1 MGLTEFNLTP
11 KAKKGLRDAQKFA
24 EANGHSLITNA
35 HLIYGCLANIS
46 DSCTLKLKAH
56 GATLDLKSF
65 IKYFKKYAVD
75 HPKIFEAAKGEGAWH
90 GEVNE
95 VVFLAKEF
103 SDNFDSYFI
112 GVEHILYV
120 VLDMGG
126 PFIEF
131 LMASSLDVYHA
142 KDIIEGHILEGSIPP
157 IEGLKNFLHAEG
169 KKQVQQAQGAL
180 EGSPVQHLKKYCT
193 NLTQEFLLNKC
204 GEISGRDE
212 EIEQLVE
219 ILSKKNKSNA
229 ILVGE
234 AGVGKTAIVEGL
246 AQKIIRQE
254 VPAHMSLMQICGVD
268 ISAMVA
274 GTKYRGEFEE
284 RFKSLIAEAEREP
297 NIILFFDEIHTI
309 IGAGNSEGAVDASNM
324 LKPAL
329 ARGAIKCIGATT
341 SREYKKF
348 FEKDTAMKRR
358 FEKIEV
364 IEPSKQE
371 TKKIVMKTLPFYED
385 FHGVKYS
392 ENDVDAII
400 EFCDKFLTHKRF
412 PDKAFDIL
420 DQVGAKTKIK
430 YKNVPS
436 RIANAREEFCEML
449 TETGKEKELNEEK
462 FTQILKNYIEVM
474 SNYSPT
480 KGKKE
485 KIRQRDIVN
494 VITEKTGLSKTTIS
508 HHSSFSNF
516 PKQMRSEI
524 FGQDS
529 NIDVIHNSLSCAKAG
544 LSDSSKPLSNFLF
557 IGGTSVG
564 KTFTAKK
571 IAKYFYGN
579 EKAFL
584 QLNMSEYQDKTGI
597 SKLIGANAGYI
608 GYEEGGLLTEFVRNN
623 PNCVVLFDE
632 IEKCDPKI
640 LDILLHLLDEGY
652 ATDNLNRTID
662 FTNTIIVM
670 TTNIGSQETGKRSL
684 GFGSQ
689 KPDDGKIYRE
699 SLKKYLRP
707 ELLSRIDDILFF
719 NQLKDKHLL
728 KIVEEELHHI
738 QVRLGDKNID
748 FKLSPTVKKFIFNQ
762 IDKENQNARN
772 IKNLVKAA
780 VQVPLSKFIVKNR
793 GVEQISAKIVDK
805 TLTFV

>member
-24 EANGHSLITNA
+24 EANSHSLITNA

-46 DSCTLKLKAH
+46 DSCTLKLKTH
-56 GATLDLKSF
+56 GVTLDLKSF
-65 IKYFKKYAVD
+65 IKHFKEYATD
-75 HPKIFEAAKGEGAWH
+75 HPKLFKAAKGQGAWH

-95 VVFLAKEF
+95 TVFFAKEF

-120 VLDMGG
+120 VLDVGG
-126 PFIEF
+126 PFVEF
-131 LMASSLDVYHA
+131 LIASGLDIYHA

-157 IEGLKNFLHAEG
+157 IEGLKNLLYAEG
-169 KKQVQQAQGAL
+169 KKQPQQLQEGAQGP
-180 EGSPVQHLKKYCT
+180 PVQHLRKYCT
-193 NLTQEFLLNKC
+193 NITQQFLLNKG

-212 EIEQLVE
+212 EIEELIE

-229 ILVGE
+229 ILVGD

-246 AQKIIRQE
+246 AQKIVRQQ
-254 VPAHMSLMQICGVD
+254 VPPHMSLTQVYGVD

-284 RFKSLIAEAEREP
+284 RFKSLIAEAESDP
-297 NIILFFDEIHTI
+297 SVILFFDEIHTI

-329 ARGAIKCIGATT
+329 ARGTIKCIGATT

-358 FEKIEV
+358 FEKIEIV
-364 IEPSKQE
+364 EPSKE
-371 TKKIVMKTLPFYED
+371 DTKKIVMQTLSFYED

-392 ENDVDAII
+392 EADVDIII

-436 RIANAREEFCEML
+436 RIVSAREKFCDML
-449 TETGKEKELNEEK
+449 LHTEKEKELDEVK

-485 KIRQRDIVN
+485 KVRQRDIVN

-524 FGQDS
+524 FGQDH
-529 NIDVIHNSLSCAKAG
+529 NINIIHDSLSCAKVG
-544 LSDSSKPLSNFLF
+544 LSDSTKPLSNFLF

-571 IAKYFYGN
+571 MAKYFYGN

-584 QLNMSEYQDKTGI
+584 QLNMSEYQDKTCS

-662 FTNTIIVM
+662 FTNTIVIM
-670 TTNIGSQETGKRSL
+670 TTNIGHEETGKRTL
-684 GFGSQ
+684 GFGPQ
-689 KPDDGKIYRE
+689 NEDDGEIYRK

-707 ELLSRIDDILFF
+707 ELLSRIDEILFF
-719 NQLKDKHLL
+719 NKLKDKHLL
-728 KIVEEELHHI
+728 KIVEQELQHV
-738 QVRLGDKNID
+738 QLRLRERNID

-762 IDKENQNARN
+762 IKKENQNARN

-793 GVEQISAKIVDK
+793 GIEQISAKIVDK